1 MMRYVMLGLLRHNGS
16 RHGYALLKEVRARIG
31 LNLSIGNVYREL
43 AHLVTDGLVRSTQ
56 NPAGA
61 DPRRAPY
68 EITPAGVAAFDSWL
82 SAPPAKALVHHH
94 DEFCARA
101 FFLGHADP
109 SVGRRIIDRWR
120 DELAIHGKTLERAKE
135 AAAASKHGGNES
147 PIDVLPFFLGRWLRH
162 VAVDL
167 EFIEQ
172 LRVAHERW
180 AGMGRASLEPT
191 SPRRPP
197 VRAQAGQ
204 HLRRARPVAQ

>member
-1 MMRYVMLGLLRHNGS
+1 MMRYVMLGVLRHNGP

-43 AHLVTDGLVRSTQ
+43 AHLVTDGLVRSTH
-56 NPAGA
+56 NPAGS

-68 EITPAGVAAFDSWL
+68 EITSTGIGAFDSWL
-82 SAPPAKALVHHH
+82 SAPPTKALAHHH

-109 SVGRRIIDRWR
+109 SVGRKIIERWR
-120 DELAIHGKTLERAKE
+120 DELAIQGKTLERAKE
-135 AAAASKHGGNES
+135 AADASKHGGGGS
-147 PIDVLPFFLGRWLRH
+147 PIDVFPFFLGRWLRH

-180 AGMGRASLEPT
+180 AETGRASPEPT
-191 SPRRPP
+191 RPRRSPL
-197 VRAQAGQ
+197 RAQDDL

>member
-1 MMRYVMLGLLRHNGS
+1 MMRYVILGLLRHNGP

-43 AHLVTDGLVRSTQ
+43 AHLLTDGLLASTA
-56 NPAGA
+56 NPVGA

-68 EITPAGVAAFDSWL
+68 EITPAGIATFDSWL
-82 SAPPAKALVHHH
+82 SAAPTKALVHHH

-101 FFLGHADP
+101 FFLGQADP
-109 SVGRRIIDRWR
+109 SVGRKIIERWK

-135 AAAASKHGGNES
+135 AATAPNRGCNGS
-147 PIDVLPFFLGRWLRH
+147 PIDVLPFFLSRWLRH

-180 AGMGRASLEPT
+180 VETGHGSPEQTR
-191 SPRRPP
+191 PRRPP
-197 VRAQAGQ
+197 LRAKDDQ
-204 HLRRARPVAQ
+204 HLRRARPVAH

>member
-1 MMRYVMLGLLRHNGS
+1 MMRYVMLGLLRHKGP

-68 EITPAGVAAFDSWL
+68 EISPAGIAAFDSWL
-82 SAPPAKALVHHH
+82 SAPPTKALAPHH

-101 FFLGHADP
+101 FFLGHAEP
-109 SVGRRIIDRWR
+109 SVGRKIIERWR

-135 AAAASKHGGNES
+135 AAAATRRGGNGS

-180 AGMGRASLEPT
+180 AETGPASPDPK

-197 VRAQAGQ
+197 LRAQDDL
-204 HLRRARPVAQ
+204 HVRRARPVAQ